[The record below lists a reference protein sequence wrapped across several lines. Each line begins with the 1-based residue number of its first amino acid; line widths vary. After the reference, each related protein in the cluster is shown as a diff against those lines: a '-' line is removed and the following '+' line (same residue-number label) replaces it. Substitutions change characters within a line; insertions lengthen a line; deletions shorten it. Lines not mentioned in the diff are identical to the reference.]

1 MLMSILLSS
10 GALAADDSFS
20 WLEEV
25 DGDKSMAWVRERNAL
40 SEKALQNTDTFRE
53 TKPRL
58 KAIFDSDER
67 IPYVGE
73 RHGMFY
79 NFWKDADHKR
89 GLWRRT
95 TPDSYKTE
103 APEWEVVLDLDALG
117 EAEGE
122 NWVWHGA
129 ECLGPQNTTC
139 MVALSRGGADA
150 DVTDPDAGG
159 DDIIERRDRVW
170 ETGPLLA
177 RMVATLEVAG
187 RDIPDY
193 LRLLEQQHSE
203 YLGEAFLAQPCFWVG
218 EMEIGQI
225 EGVVV
230 TEAGFM
236 HGHEVTRVLY
246 DQRVLNLETLYEKA
260 ARRNVASAVFADS
273 NELRRLGGRA
283 KVDKPGRYRKAPG
296 SDQKRQLGRN
306 AAGNFT
312 ESQLTK
318 LNAFTR
324 VRRGDTDR
332 FLLPSQR

>member
-1 MLMSILLSS
+1 MKLFRRPAPALGALRSQPVETGTVEWMRELND
-10 GALAADDSFS
+10 ALAASAETGRPVFA
-20 WLEEV
+20 LFQEV
-25 DGDKSMAWVRERNAL
+25 PGCAGCKQFGKEVLSDPFVVEAIEREFIPLLIHNNTGGRDAEVLRAYGEPAWNYQVVRFL
-40 SEKALQNTDTFRE
+40 
-53 TKPRL
+53 
-58 KAIFDSDER
+58 
-67 IPYVGE
+67 
-73 RHGMFY
+73 
-79 NFWKDADHKR
+79 
-89 GLWRRT
+89 
-95 TPDSYKTE
+95 
-103 APEWEVVLDLDALG
+103 
-117 EAEGE
+117 
-122 NWVWHGA
+122 
-129 ECLGPQNTTC
+129 
-139 MVALSRGGADA
+139 
-150 DVTDPDAGG
+150 DAGG

-203 YLGEAFLAQPCFWVG
+203 YLGEAFLAQSCFWVG

-318 LNAFTR
+318 LNAFAR

>member
-1 MLMSILLSS
+1 MKLFRRPAPALGALRSQPVETGTVEWMRELND
-10 GALAADDSFS
+10 ALAASAETGRPVFA
-20 WLEEV
+20 LFQEV
-25 DGDKSMAWVRERNAL
+25 PGCAGCKQFGKEVLSDPFVVEAIEREFIPLLIHNNTGGRDAEVLRAYGEPAWNYQVVRFL
-40 SEKALQNTDTFRE
+40 
-53 TKPRL
+53 
-58 KAIFDSDER
+58 
-67 IPYVGE
+67 
-73 RHGMFY
+73 
-79 NFWKDADHKR
+79 
-89 GLWRRT
+89 
-95 TPDSYKTE
+95 
-103 APEWEVVLDLDALG
+103 
-117 EAEGE
+117 
-122 NWVWHGA
+122 
-129 ECLGPQNTTC
+129 
-139 MVALSRGGADA
+139 
-150 DVTDPDAGG
+150 DAGG

-225 EGVVV
+225 EGVVA

>member
-1 MLMSILLSS
+1 MRELND
-10 GALAADDSFS
+10 ALAASAETGRPVFA
-20 WLEEV
+20 LFQEV
-25 DGDKSMAWVRERNAL
+25 PGCAGCKQFGKEVLSDPFVVEAIEREFIPLLIHNNTGGRDAEVLRAYGEPAWNYQVVRFL
-40 SEKALQNTDTFRE
+40 
-53 TKPRL
+53 
-58 KAIFDSDER
+58 
-67 IPYVGE
+67 
-73 RHGMFY
+73 
-79 NFWKDADHKR
+79 
-89 GLWRRT
+89 
-95 TPDSYKTE
+95 
-103 APEWEVVLDLDALG
+103 
-117 EAEGE
+117 
-122 NWVWHGA
+122 
-129 ECLGPQNTTC
+129 
-139 MVALSRGGADA
+139 
-150 DVTDPDAGG
+150 DAGG

>member
-1 MLMSILLSS
+1 MKLFRRPAPALGALRSQPVETGTVEWMRELND
-10 GALAADDSFS
+10 ALAASAETGRPVFALFQEVPGCAGCKQFGKEVLSDPFVVEAIEREFIPLLIHNNTGGRDAEVLRAYGEPAWNYQVVRFLDS
-20 WLEEV
+20 
-25 DGDKSMAWVRERNAL
+25 
-40 SEKALQNTDTFRE
+40 
-53 TKPRL
+53 
-58 KAIFDSDER
+58 
-67 IPYVGE
+67 
-73 RHGMFY
+73 
-79 NFWKDADHKR
+79 
-89 GLWRRT
+89 
-95 TPDSYKTE
+95 
-103 APEWEVVLDLDALG
+103 
-117 EAEGE
+117 
-122 NWVWHGA
+122 
-129 ECLGPQNTTC
+129 
-139 MVALSRGGADA
+139 
-150 DVTDPDAGG
+150 GG

-187 RDIPDY
+187 RDIPEY

-203 YLGEAFLAQPCFWVG
+203 YLSEAFLAQPCFWVG

>member
-1 MLMSILLSS
+1 MRQSAREQRLDPLFTCFPGFGKPLVPFMVAFSMKLFRRPAPALDALRSQPVET
-10 GALAADDSFS
+10 GTVEWMRELNDALAASAETGRPVFA
-20 WLEEV
+20 LFQEV
-25 DGDKSMAWVRERNAL
+25 PGCAGCKQFGKEVLSDPFVVEAIEREFIPLLIHNNTGGRDAEVLRAYGEPAWNYQVVRFL
-40 SEKALQNTDTFRE
+40 
-53 TKPRL
+53 
-58 KAIFDSDER
+58 
-67 IPYVGE
+67 
-73 RHGMFY
+73 
-79 NFWKDADHKR
+79 
-89 GLWRRT
+89 
-95 TPDSYKTE
+95 
-103 APEWEVVLDLDALG
+103 
-117 EAEGE
+117 
-122 NWVWHGA
+122 
-129 ECLGPQNTTC
+129 
-139 MVALSRGGADA
+139 
-150 DVTDPDAGG
+150 DAGG
-159 DDIIERRDRVW
+159 DDIIDRRDRVW

-187 RDIPDY
+187 REIPDY

-225 EGVVV
+225 DGVVV

-318 LNAFTR
+318 LNAFAR

>member
-1 MLMSILLSS
+1 MKLFRRPAPALGALRSQPVETGTVEWMRELND
-10 GALAADDSFS
+10 ALAASAETGRPVFA
-20 WLEEV
+20 LFQEV
-25 DGDKSMAWVRERNAL
+25 PGCAGCKQFGKEVLSDPFVVEAIEREFIPLLIHNNTGGRDAEVLRAYGEPAWNYQVVRFL
-40 SEKALQNTDTFRE
+40 
-53 TKPRL
+53 
-58 KAIFDSDER
+58 
-67 IPYVGE
+67 
-73 RHGMFY
+73 
-79 NFWKDADHKR
+79 
-89 GLWRRT
+89 
-95 TPDSYKTE
+95 
-103 APEWEVVLDLDALG
+103 
-117 EAEGE
+117 
-122 NWVWHGA
+122 
-129 ECLGPQNTTC
+129 
-139 MVALSRGGADA
+139 
-150 DVTDPDAGG
+150 DAGG

-318 LNAFTR
+318 LNAFAR

>member
-1 MLMSILLSS
+1 MKLFRRPAPALGALRSQPVETGTVEWMRELND
-10 GALAADDSFS
+10 ALAASAETGRPVFALFQEVPGCAGCKQFGKEVLSDPFVVEAIEREFIPLLIHNNTGGRDAEVLRAYGEPAWNYQVVRFLDS
-20 WLEEV
+20 
-25 DGDKSMAWVRERNAL
+25 
-40 SEKALQNTDTFRE
+40 
-53 TKPRL
+53 
-58 KAIFDSDER
+58 
-67 IPYVGE
+67 
-73 RHGMFY
+73 
-79 NFWKDADHKR
+79 
-89 GLWRRT
+89 
-95 TPDSYKTE
+95 
-103 APEWEVVLDLDALG
+103 
-117 EAEGE
+117 
-122 NWVWHGA
+122 
-129 ECLGPQNTTC
+129 
-139 MVALSRGGADA
+139 
-150 DVTDPDAGG
+150 GG

-203 YLGEAFLAQPCFWVG
+203 YLSEAFLAQPCFWVG

>member
-1 MLMSILLSS
+1 MKLFRRPAPALGALRSQPVETGTVEWMRELND
-10 GALAADDSFS
+10 ALAASAETGRPVFA
-20 WLEEV
+20 LFQEV
-25 DGDKSMAWVRERNAL
+25 PGCAGCKQFGKEVLSDPFVVEAIEREFIPLLIHNNTGGRDAEVLRAYGEPAWNYQVVRFL
-40 SEKALQNTDTFRE
+40 
-53 TKPRL
+53 
-58 KAIFDSDER
+58 
-67 IPYVGE
+67 
-73 RHGMFY
+73 
-79 NFWKDADHKR
+79 
-89 GLWRRT
+89 
-95 TPDSYKTE
+95 
-103 APEWEVVLDLDALG
+103 
-117 EAEGE
+117 
-122 NWVWHGA
+122 
-129 ECLGPQNTTC
+129 
-139 MVALSRGGADA
+139 
-150 DVTDPDAGG
+150 DAGG

>member
-1 MLMSILLSS
+1 MKLFRRPAPALGALRSQPVETGTVEWMRELND
-10 GALAADDSFS
+10 ALAASAETGRPVFA
-20 WLEEV
+20 LFQEV
-25 DGDKSMAWVRERNAL
+25 PGCAGCKQFGKEVLSDPFVVEAIEREFIPLLIHNNTGGRDAEVLRAYGEPAWNYQVVRFL
-40 SEKALQNTDTFRE
+40 
-53 TKPRL
+53 
-58 KAIFDSDER
+58 
-67 IPYVGE
+67 
-73 RHGMFY
+73 
-79 NFWKDADHKR
+79 
-89 GLWRRT
+89 
-95 TPDSYKTE
+95 
-103 APEWEVVLDLDALG
+103 
-117 EAEGE
+117 
-122 NWVWHGA
+122 
-129 ECLGPQNTTC
+129 
-139 MVALSRGGADA
+139 
-150 DVTDPDAGG
+150 DAGG

-203 YLGEAFLAQPCFWVG
+203 YLGEAFLAQSCFWVG